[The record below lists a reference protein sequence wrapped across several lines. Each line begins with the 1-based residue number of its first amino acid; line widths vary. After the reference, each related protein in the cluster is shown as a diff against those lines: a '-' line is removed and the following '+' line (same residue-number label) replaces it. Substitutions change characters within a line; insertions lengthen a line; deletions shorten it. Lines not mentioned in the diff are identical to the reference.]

1 MKLQHA
7 IYAGLIGFSGAS
19 MAAVPA
25 EEVKQLGATLTE
37 FGAIKAGNAEGTI
50 PAYTGGVTTAPA
62 GYKADSGFW
71 VDPYKDE
78 KPLFRIDSKNA
89 DKYASKLSEG
99 QKFLLKKNPA
109 TYYIDV
115 FPSHRSAAYPEKIL
129 KATVRNATACSTLK
143 EGLSIERA
151 CRGGIP
157 FPIPKTGNEAMWDHI
172 LRYMGETAM
181 NSQNGSTWVVDASG
195 KPTQTSEQVTYQDY
209 VYYQVDQADRDPDM
223 IWRTYSNTKVPA
235 RRAGEMV
242 GLIDYLDPVGKP
254 RKAWNY
260 QPGQRRVKISPE
272 FAYDTP
278 VGSMGG
284 ITLFDELF
292 VFNGKQ
298 DRFDFKLVGKKE
310 MYIPYNNYKMYNECP
325 AATVALMPKHVNPA
339 CERWELHRVWVVEAT
354 LKPGQRHVYS
364 KRTYYF
370 DEDWAGASL
379 YDAFDQSG
387 ELYRSL
393 FQGTIQMYGNTP
405 MPFGVKN
412 TIYDFNK
419 GVYAYINDASK
430 SGYTIAPAR
439 KSERDMNPEAV
450 VARETVR

>member
-7 IYAGLIGFSGAS
+7 IYAGLIGFSGAA

-25 EEVKQLGATLTE
+25 DEARQLGATLTE

-50 PAYTGGVTTAPA
+50 PAYTGGMTKAPA
-62 GYKADSGFW
+62 EYKADSGFW
-71 VDPYKDE
+71 ADPYKDE
-78 KPLFRIDSKNA
+78 KPLFRIDSKNV
-89 DKYASKLSEG
+89 DQYASKLNEG
-99 QKFLLKKNPA
+99 QKYLIKKYPA
-109 TYYIDV
+109 TFYIDV
-115 FPSHRSAAYPEKIL
+115 YPSHRSAAYPEKIL
-129 KATVRNATACSTLK
+129 KASVRNATTCNTQKA
-143 EGLSIERA
+143 GLSIERA

-157 FPIPKTGNEAMWDHI
+157 FVIPKTGNEVMWNHI
-172 LRYMGETAM
+172 LRYMGDTGMTAK
-181 NSQNGSTWVVDASG
+181 NAGTWVVDASG
-195 KPTQTSEQVTYQDY
+195 KPTQTSEQYTYQDY

-223 IWRTYSNTKVPA
+223 IWRTYSNTKLPA

-242 GLIDYLDPVGKP
+242 GLIDYLDPVDKV
-254 RKAWNY
+254 RKGWNY
-260 QPGQRRVKISPE
+260 APGQRRVKISPE

-292 VFNGKQ
+292 VFTGKQ
-298 DRFDFKLVGKKE
+298 DRFDYKLVGKKE
-310 MYIPYNNYKMYNECP
+310 MYIPYNNYKMYNDCP
-325 AATVALMPKHVNPA
+325 ASLALGPKHVNPA

-393 FQGTIQMYGNTP
+393 FQGMIQIYGKNTLP
-405 MPFGVKN
+405 YGVKN

-419 GVYAYINDASK
+419 GVYAYINDATK
-430 SGYTIAPAR
+430 SGYFVDPGR
-439 KSERDMNPEAV
+439 KSEREMNPEAV